1 MLDDDGD
8 SLGWTKARVV
18 FLSIFGA
25 FTVLLLLL
33 VREVLLPFML
43 AAIIAYVLTPLV
55 TWGETRIR
63 LSRPLSIAFV
73 YAIVLGILG
82 LFVAVLAPMLM
93 RETVGLVR
101 EAPRMVQKAALT
113 YGPEVDRRV
122 NGFLG
127 QLPAAAAG
135 EGKPAEPR
143 SPTLVI
149 EPREGGAYAVVLGDG
164 VEIVE
169 ESQGH
174 YRVWDQGALPSG
186 RFELTAALDDAFDR
200 LVQYIETNAGGVF
213 KLGQQIVQSTTRAIF
228 VLFMVLMVAGYLMY
242 TREAILGFFRSL
254 TPPIHRPS
262 FERLILRMDRGL
274 AGVVRGQ
281 LLICLVNG
289 LLSAIGFWLFDLKYW
304 HVLTLVATVLSI
316 IPIFGAILSTV
327 PAILVG
333 LTQSFGTA
341 VWVLVWIIG
350 IHQIEANLLNP
361 KIIGVAAKL
370 HPVLIVFSLLVGEH
384 FFGIWGALLAVPVL
398 SLVQSIFNH
407 FRFGLPDAPPDSLR
421 PVAPRGRSD

>member
-1 MLDDDGD
+1 MGR
-8 SLGWTKARVV
+8 A
-18 FLSIFGA
+18 
-25 FTVLLLLL
+25 
-33 VREVLLPFML
+33 
-43 AAIIAYVLTPLV
+43 
-55 TWGETRIR
+55 
-63 LSRPLSIAFV
+63 
-73 YAIVLGILG
+73 
-82 LFVAVLAPMLM
+82 
-93 RETVGLVR
+93 
-101 EAPRMVQKAALT
+101 
-113 YGPEVDRRV
+113 
-122 NGFLG
+122 
-127 QLPAAAAG
+127 PAAPST
-135 EGKPAEPR
+135 PAQQSAPR
-143 SPTLVI
+143 SPTLLI

-164 VEIVE
+164 VEVVE
-169 ESQGH
+169 ESKGH
-174 YRVWDQGALPSG
+174 YRVWDQGTLPGG
-186 RFELTAALDDAFDR
+186 RFELTAALDDGFSHI
-200 LVQYIETNAGGVF
+200 VKYVETNAGGVF

-228 VLFMVLMVAGYLMY
+228 VLFMVLMVAAYLMY

-254 TPPIHRPS
+254 TPPLHRAG

-289 LLSAIGFWLFDLKYW
+289 FLSAIGFWLFDLKYW
-304 HVLTLVATVLSI
+304 PVLTVVATVLSI

-341 VWVLVWIIG
+341 LWVLVWIIG

-361 KIIGVAAKL
+361 KIIGAAAKL

-407 FRFGLPDAPPDSLR
+407 FRFELPDAPPDSLR
-421 PVAPRGRSD
+421 SVAPRGRSD